1 MKKLKRMKPEDL
13 PEGIIA
19 NLGEDPRG
27 RCYLF
32 EHNIFGPIGRMIII
46 EVEGDKSSLNYEL
59 FMGDDEIGSLPYIIR
74 KDFLEEIIHS
84 IGKYFY

>member
-84 IGKYFY
+84 IGNYF

>member
-13 PEGIIA
+13 PEGVIA

-74 KDFLEEIIHS
+74 QDFLEEIIHS